1 MPARFI
7 RAGNTASRRSM
18 LLLPLLGALPLGCK
32 RSSELSAEKAKAHA
46 TLLVQAASKDVDEI
60 RNGLPKG
67 AELLREYF
75 SGDKFD
81 DPGLAR
87 EALARARGK
96 VQDLRVAKST
106 FFALVDT
113 NGLVLR
119 SDQENDVLAGRN
131 LFGAFPELRAALDG
145 KYVESRG
152 EMAEAATVR
161 GRDAQWVAAHPVRD
175 AQRLLGVYATGW
187 SWSAYAYR
195 LENQLR
201 SSVRAS
207 LGEREKEPLLYVY
220 VVVGKAVFGAPLSP
234 EVNARVIGEQQ
245 FDGAAVVKTPSAV
258 EREITGRDF
267 GIAFLGAP
275 KLGQGVGIAV
285 LRSET

>member
-1 MPARFI
+1 MPARSI
-7 RAGNTASRRSM
+7 LAGNTASRRSM

-32 RSSELSAEKAKAHA
+32 RSSELSAEKAKAHV
-46 TLLVQAASKDVDEI
+46 TLLVQAASKDVDEV

-106 FFALVDT
+106 FFALVDK
-113 NGLVLR
+113 NGIVLR
-119 SDQENDVLAGRN
+119 SDQENDVLAGRS

-161 GRDAQWVAAHPVRD
+161 GRDGQWVAAHPVGD
-175 AQRLLGVYATGW
+175 TQRLLGVYATGW
-187 SWSAYAYR
+187 SWSGYAYR

-201 SSVRAS
+201 STVRAA
-207 LGEREKEPLLYVY
+207 LGEREKEPLVYVY
-220 VVVGKAVFGAPLSP
+220 VVVGKAVFGAPVSP
-234 EVNARVIGEQQ
+234 EVNARVVAEQQ
-245 FDGAAVVKTPSAV
+245 FAAAVVKSPSAV

-275 KLGQGVGIAV
+275 KLGQDVGIAV